1 VNLRG
6 DPGRLRQILMNLLGN
21 AIKFTEHGEVV
32 VRVLKE
38 SETEEH
44 AVLRFTVVD
53 TGIGIPHAVQERLFQ
68 AFTQADTSTTRRF
81 GGTGLGLAI
90 ARQLVTMMSGEI
102 GVQSEPGKG
111 TTFWFTARFEKLP
124 GGLRPAR
131 TENRDLT
138 DLRVLV
144 VDDNATNRQILR
156 HQVVAWKMQ
165 KGSAAG
171 GHEALQLLRAAVAAG
186 APYDI
191 ALLDMQMPEMDGLT
205 LARAIKA
212 DPSIAPTRLIILTSL
227 GHISDSEE
235 WKAAGIDAYLVKPVK
250 QSRLFDSLVDAM
262 GKGRVQSILTDS
274 ASPATIPEAEDPP
287 LPKMRILVAEDNPVN
302 QKVALG
308 QLQRLGCNADVVANG
323 LEVLAALPRLHYD
336 VVLMDCQM
344 PEMDG
349 FEATL
354 TIRKREQDTRS
365 HCPWKGP
372 VYIIAMTANA
382 MQGDREKCL
391 AAGMD
396 DYVSKPVRLTELHA
410 ALARLILAAPTPPST
425 GG

>member
-1 VNLRG
+1 
-6 DPGRLRQILMNLLGN
+6 
-21 AIKFTEHGEVV
+21 
-32 VRVLKE
+32 
-38 SETEEH
+38 
-44 AVLRFTVVD
+44 
-53 TGIGIPHAVQERLFQ
+53 
-68 AFTQADTSTTRRF
+68 
-81 GGTGLGLAI
+81 
-90 ARQLVTMMSGEI
+90 
-102 GVQSEPGKG
+102 
-111 TTFWFTARFEKLP
+111 
-124 GGLRPAR
+124 
-131 TENRDLT
+131 
-138 DLRVLV
+138 
-144 VDDNATNRQILR
+144 
-156 HQVVAWKMQ
+156 
-165 KGSAAG
+165 
-171 GHEALQLLRAAVAAG
+171 
-186 APYDI
+186 
-191 ALLDMQMPEMDGLT
+191 
-205 LARAIKA
+205 
-212 DPSIAPTRLIILTSL
+212 
-227 GHISDSEE
+227 
-235 WKAAGIDAYLVKPVK
+235 
-250 QSRLFDSLVDAM
+250 M